1 MQNNINNIAKK
12 SSSNTVS
19 NDEVSKIL
27 NKRNP
32 LRFKKYSP
40 NLNNIKNTVHISQY
54 NKILQNNILQK
65 LEFKNTFLQNKREK
79 IGLLNNIDSLHKKI
93 SDLSNTITKI
103 NRDNQIERE
112 QVDREYTTMLR
123 QSGERNSQLNAR
135 CEELMRL
142 NANLHE
148 HNMAIAAQRNIEGL
162 PQRNLICNFG
172 IYGIRQRFNLIP
184 FNLVPLEDGDNCTV
198 CFEVPE
204 EGAFKVCFVNECH
217 AYMCANCY
225 VDIVN
230 RNPRLLEHCLAC
242 RRTPTRLYRHPA
254 RIIN

>member
-12 SSSNTVS
+12 TSLNTVS

-32 LRFKKYSP
+32 LRFKKYP
-40 NLNNIKNTVHISQY
+40 QNLNNIKNTVHISQY
-54 NKILQNNILQK
+54 NKILQKNIHQK
-65 LEFKNTFLQNKREK
+65 IEFKSTLLKNKRERTC
-79 IGLLNNIDSLHKKI
+79 LLKNIDSLHKKI
-93 SDLSNTITKI
+93 SDLSNTIVQI
-103 NRDNQIERE
+103 NRDNQLVRE

-123 QSGERNSQLNAR
+123 QSGERNLQLKDR
-135 CEELMRL
+135 CEELLRL

-148 HNMAIAAQRNIEGL
+148 QNMAIAAQRDNAGL
-162 PQRNLICNFG
+162 PPRNLICNFG

-198 CFEVPE
+198 CFEIPE
-204 EGAFKVCFVNECH
+204 EGAFKVCFTNECH

-230 RNPRLLEHCLAC
+230 RNPRLLMHCITC
-242 RRTPTRLYRHPA
+242 RRTPTRLYRNAA
-254 RIIN
+254 RIVN